1 MTQRKS
7 NFGRPHDLF
16 AAASRDPAKFGKKCG
31 VNPVLNDPDA
41 IFPYSIGK
49 YIAEKFHSTTCINS
63 ACTPDANGNVCN
75 PVAGKNLFGCNTH
88 GTMVLKQ
95 INGVAPTT
103 GTGSG
108 TVINASFPAT
118 FQRTVFEVVPYDPAT
133 SDHIPGATSPVGG
146 VNLEAIFGASGF
158 GCTNTTDLKN
168 YGFLVTPLCGVTG

>member
-1 MTQRKS
+1 M
-7 NFGRPHDLF
+7 
-16 AAASRDPAKFGKKCG
+16 A
-31 VNPVLNDPDA
+31 
-41 IFPYSIGK
+41 
-49 YIAEKFHSTTCINS
+49 
-63 ACTPDANGNVCN
+63 
-75 PVAGKNLFGCNTH
+75 
-88 GTMVLKQ
+88 LKQ

-158 GCTNTTDLKN
+158 VCTNTTAKADLKN

>member
-88 GTMVLKQ
+88 GTMVLKRS
-95 INGVAPTT
+95 A
-103 GTGSG
+103 
-108 TVINASFPAT
+108 ASPRP
-118 FQRTVFEVVPYDPAT
+118 RTART
-133 SDHIPGATSPVGG
+133 
-146 VNLEAIFGASGF
+146 
-158 GCTNTTDLKN
+158 
-168 YGFLVTPLCGVTG
+168 